1 MSFSQNET
9 VVLIQSFLSWS
20 KQSCRRRLFER
31 LVNLEKNEAQFYS
44 AIVEN
49 EKSLKLTTDQW
60 FELLSRLP
68 NRVLHS
74 QLDLNGLLSEEQ
86 LKKLP
91 QISG

>member
-1 MSFSQNET
+1 MKLSQNET
-9 VVLIQSFLSWS
+9 RRLITVLIESPFEI
-20 KQSCRRRLFER
+20 CRAEVFRRLQQMG
-31 LVNLEKNEAQFYS
+31 KTEAQFYS

-60 FELLSRLP
+60 FDLLSRLP
-68 NRVLHS
+68 NRVLRS
-74 QLDLNGLLSEEQ
+74 QLDLTGLLSEEQ